1 MDKILKILAVVLL
14 VMVCITLV
22 FIILGFINNFKLDY
36 RCTNMPYSDFFFF
49 FRCQEYWSMRHK

>member
-36 RCTNMPYSDFFFF
+36 RCTNMPYSDFLKDT
-49 FRCQEYWSMRHK
+49 RCQEYWSMRHE